1 MNDDMFSLRGATA
14 VITGASGVLGGRI
27 ARTLG
32 SLGAQVGLLG
42 RRQDALLAL
51 AEELRAAG
59 AQIEW
64 ATADV
69 LDRESLV
76 VARSRFENALG
87 PTTVLVNAAGGNRAD
102 AVVAPDA
109 DLFALDDS
117 AFRQVVDLNLR
128 GALLPTLV
136 FGEGMAVGGGSVINL
151 SSMAADRPLTRV
163 AGYSAGKAAL
173 DNLTRWLA
181 VETARRFGG
190 RIRVNAIAPGFFVTE
205 QNRALLLDSNGEPT
219 ARGRAVLA
227 HTPMARF
234 GDPADLLGAVVW
246 LASPAS
252 RFVTGIVIPIDGGF
266 SAFSGV

>member
-1 MNDDMFSLRGATA
+1 MNHDMFSLHGATA
-14 VITGASGVLGGRI
+14 VITGASGVLGGQI

-32 SLGAQVGLLG
+32 SLGTRVGLLG

-59 AQIEW
+59 ARCEW

-69 LDRESLV
+69 LDRESLLA
-76 VARSRFENALG
+76 ARSRFEKALG
-87 PTTVLVNAAGGNRAD
+87 TTTVLVNAAGGNRAD
-102 AVVAPDA
+102 AVVKPDA
-109 DLFALDDS
+109 DLFALDDA
-117 AFRQVVDLNLR
+117 AFARVVDLNLR
-128 GALLPTLV
+128 GTLLPTLV
-136 FGEGMAVGGGSVINL
+136 FGEGMAGDGGSVINL

-163 AGYSAGKAAL
+163 AGYSASKAAL

-181 VETARRFGG
+181 IETARRFGG
-190 RIRVNAIAPGFFVTE
+190 RIRVNAIAPGFFITE
-205 QNRALLLDSNGEPT
+205 QNRSLLIETNGEPT

-234 GDPADLLGAVVW
+234 GDPSDLLGAVVW
-246 LASPAS
+246 LASAAS
-252 RFVTGIVIPIDGGF
+252 RFVTGTVIPIDGGF